1 MRILLFGRSGQLG
14 SALSRRLAPL
24 GQIIAPDRHVDFRNP
39 SAVYHFVADQKP
51 NVIVNAA
58 AWTAVDDAEDN
69 KSAVGLINT
78 EAPAMLARAALECD
92 ALMVHYSTDY
102 VFDGSG
108 SRPWRET
115 DTARPC
121 NVYGASKLAA
131 DDAIKASG
139 CRHLIFRCSW
149 IYADQGSSF
158 LQTMMQLAKE
168 RETLSVVDDQ
178 IGSPTH
184 ARLIADVTVHAM
196 KLACSHPGKFDGI
209 YHLAADGEASWF
221 DYACHIFARMKQN
234 GVDLSLRQVIPVSS
248 TSYASRARRPLNSR
262 LCTQKLQ
269 DTFQLSL
276 PGWQADVDATVDRI
290 CTMITR

>member
-1 MRILLFGRSGQLG
+1 MKILLFGRSGQLG
-14 SALSRRLAPL
+14 SALSRSLAPL
-24 GQIIAPDRHVDFRNP
+24 GQLIAPDRHVDFSNP
-39 SAVYHFVADQKP
+39 SAVYDFVADQKAD
-51 NVIVNAA
+51 VIVNAA

-69 KSAVGLINT
+69 KEAVRLINT
-78 EAPAMLARAALECD
+78 EAPAMLARAARECD
-92 ALMVHYSTDY
+92 ALLVHYSTDY

-149 IYADQGSSF
+149 IYADEGSSF
-158 LQTMMQLAKE
+158 LQKMMQLAMA

-184 ARLIADVTVHAM
+184 AHLIADVTAHAM
-196 KLACSHPGKFDGI
+196 NQACSHPGKFDGI
-209 YHLAADGEASWF
+209 YHLAANGALSWF
-221 DYACHIFARMKQN
+221 DYACHIFACMKQN
-234 GVDLSLRQVIPVSS
+234 GVDLPLRQVIPVSS
-248 TSYASRARRPLNSR
+248 ASYASRARRPLNSR
-262 LCTQKLQ
+262 LCTEKIS

-276 PGWQADVDATVDRI
+276 PDWQTDVDETVDRI
-290 CTMITR
+290 CSTIKR